1 MSDTYRIYL
10 EISRIVLPTLAI
22 LCAFLWCRLYIGS
35 KKKKSVLCELSA
47 GQNSFNI
54 YAAQSIIGRS
64 RSCDLQIPARTVSR
78 KHAMLFERDNGWFI
92 CPLDG
97 SVILNGREIDEPSEL
112 YENDTVEIAGTV
124 FRFLRAPLSVEKDE
138 YAPSGG
144 LLLVVLTLFQL
155 VMCGQ
160 ICLRFESD
168 LNMNIPLSFGL
179 LIATQWL
186 YFAVTRFFKSFSI
199 IAESAVLF
207 LCTVGLAITACIDPD
222 SLVKQ
227 VACVFMG
234 FVGFLF
240 LTLVLT
246 HQSFA
251 LTLRPYAAIF
261 TVVILFATALFGV
274 NINGSR
280 NWLNIG
286 GLTFQPSEFAK
297 VAFVFSGSAALYP
310 ADLKLKSRLF
320 FLGFAGACMAA
331 LAKMVDFGA
340 VAIFFVAMIVILLM
354 RQTDVKFVL
363 AIIAAAVLAAT
374 LLIAVF
380 PHIASR
386 FGVWGHIWEQA
397 NGAGYQQTRTLVAA
411 ASGGL
416 LGLGGG
422 NGMLYRIVA
431 ADTDLV
437 YGIVCEEWGWLI
449 AFCVAACFV
458 GLGLYAV
465 RLAKGC
471 RSPYFAI
478 SVCAA
483 AAIMVF
489 QTALNIFGSSDI
501 LPLTGVTI
509 MFVSRGGTSL
519 VAAFLLMAFFKGAE
533 VPPKKLS
540 GENHNYDDSD
550 DDRPISD
557 YSSKLSSKGDEAF

>member
-1 MSDTYRIYL
+1 MSEQYRIYL
-10 EISRIVLPTLAI
+10 EISRIVLPTLAV
-22 LCAFLWCRLYIGS
+22 LCAFFWCKLYIGT
-35 KKKKSVLCELSA
+35 KRKPSVLCELST
-47 GQNSFNI
+47 GQNSFYV
-54 YAAQSIIGRS
+54 YAGQSIIGRS
-64 RSCDLQIPARTVSR
+64 RSCDIRLPAHTVSR
-78 KHAMLFERDNGWFI
+78 RHAMLYERDNDWFI

-97 SVILNGREIDEPSEL
+97 QIILNGKEIDQPTEL
-112 YENDTVEIAGTV
+112 YENDSIEIAGTA
-124 FRFLRAPLSVEKDE
+124 FRFLSAPLTLPENGRR
-138 YAPSGG
+138 PSGVSVLI
-144 LLLVVLTLFQL
+144 LLTVFQI

-160 ICLRFESD
+160 ICLRFEND
-168 LNMNIPLSFGL
+168 LNLNIPLSFGL

-186 YFAVTRFFKSFSI
+186 YFAITRFIKGFCI

-222 SLVKQ
+222 DLVKQ
-227 VACVFMG
+227 VACVLIG
-234 FVGFLF
+234 FIGFLL
-240 LTLVLT
+240 LTFILT
-246 HQSFA
+246 HQDFA
-251 LTLRPYAAIF
+251 LTLRPYVAIF
-261 TVVILFATALFGV
+261 TVVLLFATALFGV

-340 VAIFFVAMIVILLM
+340 VAIFFVAMIAILLM
-354 RQTDVKFVL
+354 RQTDIKFVL

-374 LLIAVF
+374 LLIALF
-380 PHIASR
+380 PHIATR

-397 NGAGYQQTRTLVAA
+397 NDAGYQQTRTLVAA
-411 ASGGL
+411 ASGGF

-422 NGMLYRIVA
+422 NGNLYKIVA

-449 AFCVAACFV
+449 AICVAACFV
-458 GLGLYAV
+458 GLGFYSV

-483 AAIMVF
+483 AVIMVF

-501 LPLTGVTI
+501 LPLTGVTV

-533 VPPKKLS
+533 IPPKKLS
-540 GENHNYDDSD
+540 ADDFSED
-550 DDRPISD
+550 EQPLSR
-557 YSSKLSSKGDEAF
+557 YSE

>member
-1 MSDTYRIYL
+1 MSELYQIYL
-10 EISRIVLPTLAI
+10 GISRIMLPVLAM
-22 LCAFLWCRLYIGS
+22 LCAFLWCRLYIGTR
-35 KKKKSVLCELSA
+35 KKMTVLCELFL
-47 GQNSFNI
+47 GGTNSLYV
-54 YAAQSIIGRS
+54 YAAQNIIGRS
-64 RSCDLQIPARTVSR
+64 KSCDIRIPVQTVSR
-78 KHAMLFERDNGWFI
+78 KHAMLYERDNGWFI

-97 SVILNGREIDEPSEL
+97 KVLLNDEEITEPAEIFEGDRFEISGHPIIFRSAPKTVPTKERE
-112 YENDTVEIAGTV
+112 
-124 FRFLRAPLSVEKDE
+124 
-138 YAPSGG
+138 PSGG
-144 LLLVVLTLFQL
+144 LLLLMLTLFQV

-160 ICLRFESD
+160 ICLRFQNE

-179 LIATQWL
+179 LIANEWI
-186 YFAVTRFFKSFSI
+186 YFAVTRLFNNFRI

-222 SLVKQ
+222 DLVKQ
-227 VACVFMG
+227 VACVFIG
-234 FVGFLF
+234 FVGFVL
-240 LTLVLT
+240 LTVILT
-246 HQSFA
+246 HQNIVLA
-251 LTLRPYAAIF
+251 LRPYVAIF
-261 TVVILFATALFGV
+261 AVLLLFITAFFGI
-274 NINGSR
+274 NFNGSR

-286 GLTFQPSEFAK
+286 GVTFQPSEFAK
-297 VAFVFSGSAALYP
+297 VAFIFSGAAALYP
-310 ADLKLKSRLF
+310 ADLKLKSRLL
-320 FLGFAGACMAA
+320 FLCFSGACMAA

-354 RQTDVKFVL
+354 RQTDTKFVI
-363 AIIAAAVLAAT
+363 AIIAVAVLGAT

-397 NGAGYQQTRTLVAA
+397 SGAGYQQTRTLVAA

-422 NGMLYRIVA
+422 NGTLHNIIA

-437 YGIVCEEWGWLI
+437 YGIVCEEWGWII
-449 AFCVAACFV
+449 AFCVAACFA
-458 GLGLYAV
+458 GLGFYAV
-465 RLAKGC
+465 RLAKRC

-483 AAIMVF
+483 AAVMVF

-519 VAAFLLMAFFKGAE
+519 VAAFLFMAFFKGAE
-533 VPPKKLS
+533 IPPKKLP
-540 GENHNYDDSD
+540 GADT
-550 DDRPISD
+550 D
-557 YSSKLSSKGDEAF
+557 YSYEGGGRH